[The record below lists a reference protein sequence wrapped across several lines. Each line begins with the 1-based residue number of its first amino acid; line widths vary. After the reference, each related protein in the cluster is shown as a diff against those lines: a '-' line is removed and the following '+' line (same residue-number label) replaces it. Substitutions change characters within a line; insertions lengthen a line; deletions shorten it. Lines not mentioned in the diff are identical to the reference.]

1 MFHRLF
7 LSCSVLVGSVVP
19 SFPQV
24 WHSWVGVGRA
34 PREESLYQ
42 CTPLVK
48 RSLPITEG
56 KREDPINS
64 GEKGGRGAGGKV
76 GEVHNGGR

>member
-1 MFHRLF
+1 M
-7 LSCSVLVGSVVP
+7 GSVVP

-24 WHSWVGVGRA
+24 ERGWVGVGRA
-34 PREESLYQ
+34 PMKELLYQ

-56 KREDPINS
+56 KRKEPINS
-64 GEKGGRGAGGKV
+64 GEKGGRGAGAKV
-76 GEVHNGGR
+76 